1 MARITHLWSVL
12 AILFDHCGRPVATIL
27 RALAQSAETI
37 QNLGPM
43 RKVTNGMGHEVGRGS
58 GAFRQRSAQRA
69 ILAGVAAIIGVV
81 ALVTAAFAISGD
93 EVDTALIVAID
104 VSNSVDDQRYK
115 LQIEGI
121 AQALE
126 DPGVIQAIVGGA
138 KGGILF
144 SLVTWSDQPTVSVPW
159 THIASEA
166 DAKATAKR
174 VRRLPRQGGE
184 FTCMARMM
192 RVVSDK
198 IVPQIPAKAAKVVL
212 DVSGDGKDNCNG
224 QEPIEQVRDELV
236 SYGVTV
242 NGLPILE
249 GGAGPE
255 IVTPGAPTAR
265 SYLPEK
271 QQQDPLEKWYSEN
284 VKGGPGSFV
293 LPANGYADFGRAI
306 RQKFVLEVSE
316 LGGRVRRTFAAG
328 SPSFF
333 TP

>member
-1 MARITHLWSVL
+1 MRHGVL
-12 AILFDHCGRPVATIL
+12 MGLKGWRRVSFAATL
-27 RALAQSAETI
+27 LTCVGFGLMLPATPLPAADAET
-37 QNLGPM
+37 
-43 RKVTNGMGHEVGRGS
+43 
-58 GAFRQRSAQRA
+58 
-69 ILAGVAAIIGVV
+69 
-81 ALVTAAFAISGD
+81 
-93 EVDTALIVAID
+93 VDTALIVAID

-115 LQIEGI
+115 LQMEGI

-144 SLVTWSDQPTVSVPW
+144 SLITWADQPTVNLPW

-166 DAKATAKR
+166 EAKLAAKK
-174 VRRLPRQGGE
+174 VRALPRQGGE

-198 IVPQIPAKAAKVVL
+198 IVPQIPAKAAKIVL
-212 DVSGDGKDNCNG
+212 DVSGDGRDNCNS
-224 QEPIEQVRDELV
+224 QEPIQTVRDELV

-242 NGLPILE
+242 NGLPIL
-249 GGAGPE
+249 GGEGPE
-255 IVTPGAPTAR
+255 IVTPGAPSTQ
-265 SYLPEK
+265 SYLPD
-271 QQQDPLEKWYSEN
+271 QQQDDPLEAWYREN

-316 LGGRVRRTFAAG
+316 AGSHARRAFAAAAG
-328 SPSFF
+328 GDFF

>member
-1 MARITHLWSVL
+1 MWQSARLSSAIAFRRQGLARNWLLGLAALAASVL
-12 AILFDHCGRPVATIL
+12 ATL
-27 RALAQSAETI
+27 
-37 QNLGPM
+37 
-43 RKVTNGMGHEVGRGS
+43 
-58 GAFRQRSAQRA
+58 
-69 ILAGVAAIIGVV
+69 
-81 ALVTAAFAISGD
+81 AFAAGSD

-104 VSNSVDDQRYK
+104 VSNSVDDARYK
-115 LQIEGI
+115 LQMEGI

-126 DPGVIQAIVGGA
+126 DPSVIQAIIGGA

-144 SLVTWSDQPTVSVPW
+144 SLVTWSDQPTVNLPW

-166 DAKATAKR
+166 DAKAAALK
-174 VRRLPRQGGE
+174 VRSLPRQGGE

-212 DVSGDGKDNCNG
+212 DISGDGRDNCNSA
-224 QEPIEQVRDELV
+224 EPIEHVRDELV

-242 NGLPILE
+242 NGLPILSGE
-249 GGAGPE
+249 GPE
-255 IVTPGAPTAR
+255 MVTPGAGPTQ
-265 SYLPEK
+265 SYLPAK
-271 QQQDPLEKWYSEN
+271 QHLDPLEEWFRDN

-316 LGGRVRRTFAAG
+316 AGSHLRKAFAAAA
-328 SPSFF
+328 PNFF

>member
-1 MARITHLWSVL
+1 
-12 AILFDHCGRPVATIL
+12 
-27 RALAQSAETI
+27 
-37 QNLGPM
+37 M
-43 RKVTNGMGHEVGRGS
+43 RQGVGRYWA
-58 GAFRQRSAQRA
+58 GAVWRQSTPRA
-69 ILAGVAAIIGVV
+69 FFLAVAA
-81 ALVTAAFAISGD
+81 LVSAFAAATVAFAVGGD

-115 LQIEGI
+115 LQMEGI

-144 SLVTWSDQPTVSVPW
+144 SLVTWSDQAQVNLPW

-166 DAKATAKR
+166 DAKAAAKK
-174 VRRLPRQGGE
+174 VRMLPRQGGE

-192 RVVSDK
+192 RIVSDK

-212 DVSGDGKDNCNG
+212 DISGDGRDNCNSE
-224 QEPIEQVRDELV
+224 EPIEAVRDELV
-236 SYGVTV
+236 KYGVTV
-242 NGLPILE
+242 NGLPIL
-249 GGAGPE
+249 GGEGPE
-255 IVTPGAPTAR
+255 VVTPGAASTQ
-265 SYLPEK
+265 SYLPA
-271 QQQDPLEKWYSEN
+271 QQKVDALEQWFRDS

-316 LGGRVRRTFAAG
+316 HHSRARRDYAAAR
-328 SPSFF
+328 PRFF

>member
-1 MARITHLWSVL
+1 MRQSVSCRRASIGQRAPWAFLLVLTALFGSL
-12 AILFDHCGRPVATIL
+12 AASF
-27 RALAQSAETI
+27 ALAVSSE
-37 QNLGPM
+37 
-43 RKVTNGMGHEVGRGS
+43 
-58 GAFRQRSAQRA
+58 
-69 ILAGVAAIIGVV
+69 
-81 ALVTAAFAISGD
+81 

-104 VSNSVDDQRYK
+104 VSNSVDEQRYR
-115 LQIEGI
+115 LQMEGI

-144 SLVTWSDQPTVSVPW
+144 SLVTWSDQPTLNLPW

-166 DAKATAKR
+166 DAKAAARK
-174 VRRLPRQGGE
+174 VRLLPRQGGE

-198 IVPQIPAKAAKVVL
+198 IVPQIPSKAAKVVL
-212 DVSGDGKDNCNG
+212 DISGDGRDNCNSV
-224 QEPIEQVRDELV
+224 EPIEQVRDELV
-236 SYGVTV
+236 RYGVTV
-242 NGLPILE
+242 NGLPILTPE
-249 GGAGPE
+249 GPE
-255 IVTPGAPTAR
+255 VVTPGAPSTQ
-265 SYLPEK
+265 SYLPGK
-271 QQQDPLEKWYSEN
+271 QSTHPLEAWFQEN

-316 LGGRVRRTFAAG
+316 GGSRARRDFAAAW
-328 SPSFF
+328 PRFF

>member
-1 MARITHLWSVL
+1 MRHSVSCRRASIGQRAPWAFLLVLTALFGSL
-12 AILFDHCGRPVATIL
+12 AASL
-27 RALAQSAETI
+27 ALAVSSE
-37 QNLGPM
+37 
-43 RKVTNGMGHEVGRGS
+43 
-58 GAFRQRSAQRA
+58 
-69 ILAGVAAIIGVV
+69 
-81 ALVTAAFAISGD
+81 

-104 VSNSVDDQRYK
+104 VSNSVDEQRYR
-115 LQIEGI
+115 LQMEGI

-144 SLVTWSDQPTVSVPW
+144 SLVTWSDQPTVNLPW

-166 DAKATAKR
+166 DAKAAARK
-174 VRRLPRQGGE
+174 VRLLPRQSGE

-198 IVPQIPAKAAKVVL
+198 IVPQIPSKAAKVVL
-212 DVSGDGKDNCNG
+212 DISGDGRDNCNSV
-224 QEPIEQVRDELV
+224 EPIEQVRDELV
-236 SYGVTV
+236 RYGVTV
-242 NGLPILE
+242 NGLPILTPE
-249 GGAGPE
+249 GPE
-255 IVTPGAPTAR
+255 VVTPGAASTQ
-265 SYLPEK
+265 SYLPGK
-271 QQQDPLEKWYSEN
+271 QSTHPLETWFQEH

-316 LGGRVRRTFAAG
+316 GGSRVRRQFAAEW
-328 SPSFF
+328 PRFF